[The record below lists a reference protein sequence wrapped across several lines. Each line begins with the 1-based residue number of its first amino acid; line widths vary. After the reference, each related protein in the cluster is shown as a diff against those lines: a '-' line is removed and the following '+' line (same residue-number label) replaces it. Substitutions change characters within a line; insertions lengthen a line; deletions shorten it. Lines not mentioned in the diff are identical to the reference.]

1 MGEGGRQAEPGGEVG
16 AVGAGRRGGLEGRGV
31 GGAGG
36 GGGLRGGGRG
46 GGGVAGGRRGGGEGG
61 GGEAVGADGRRGRQG
76 KDTSSGL
83 KTKGEGDRQERG
95 DAGGRGAM
103 DKEEEQEEEVDGN
116 GQRGPDG
123 RREDAAYTENF
134 VGRRGAVRLGL
145 LCLSGRL
152 RGRAGGG
159 GPAALVAEATPAA
172 GVVLRDWYVQGGCR
186 SKGRGVGLAED

>member
-16 AVGAGRRGGLEGRGV
+16 AVGAGGAGRRGALEGRGV

-36 GGGLRGGGRG
+36 GGGLG

-95 DAGGRGAM
+95 DAGGRVAM

-116 GQRGPDG
+116 GQRRPDG
-123 RREDAAYTENF
+123 RREDAAYTEKLF
-134 VGRRGAVRLGL
+134 CGAARGSAAWFAVLVGEAAG
-145 LCLSGRL
+145 SGGG
-152 RGRAGGG
+152 GRAGG
-159 GPAALVAEATPAA
+159 V
-172 GVVLRDWYVQGGCR
+172 
-186 SKGRGVGLAED
+186 GRGGNAGGRRGVARLVCARGL